1 MKSFHLCIKDLLENR
16 HRQKCFRQYY
26 YSSRALHR
34 WINVGFILCVDYGV
48 HFFYIFLVPEYVLD
62 GRKHTVSLTGEMKA
76 DVIYA
81 KSSVSMCA

>member
-1 MKSFHLCIKDLLENR
+1 MRSFPLCIKDLLENR

-48 HFFYIFLVPEYVLD
+48 HFFYIFLVPVHVLD
-62 GRKHTVSLTGEMKA
+62 RRKLTLSLTGEMKA
-76 DVIYA
+76 DVIYEN
-81 KSSVSMCA
+81 SSVSMFA